1 MGTGRYLKE
10 RNPDIELVAVQPED
24 ELAVIEG
31 LKHLETAIVP
41 EIYDAGL
48 PDRFLS
54 VSTETAWAMTRRL
67 ARQAGLIV
75 GISAGA
81 AMYAAIELAH
91 ELRGGGIVTILPD
104 DGSKYMSLGLFD

>member
-1 MGTGRYLKE
+1 
-10 RNPDIELVAVQPED
+10 
-24 ELAVIEG
+24 
-31 LKHLETAIVP
+31 
-41 EIYDAGL
+41 
-48 PDRFLS
+48 
-54 VSTETAWAMTRRL
+54 MTRRL